1 MEFKH
6 KSVLLEETIE
16 GLDIKPDGIYVD
28 GTLGGAGHA
37 GEVCRKLSA
46 KGRFIG
52 IDQDQDAI
60 IAASER
66 LVRFIFG
73 AERSLPVAKKRQMA
87 PEKNNHSSTTQ
98 QQSRR

>member
-16 GLDIKPDGIYVD
+16 GLRVKPDGIYVD

-37 GEVCRKLSA
+37 AEVCKRLSA

-60 IAASER
+60 VAASER
-66 LVRFIFG
+66 LAGYGDRAIIV
-73 AERSLPVAKKRQMA
+73 
-87 PEKNNHSSTTQ
+87 TW
-98 QQSRR
+98 

>member
-6 KSVLLEETIE
+6 KSVLLEEAVD
-16 GLDIKPDGIYVD
+16 GLRVKPDGTYVD

-37 GEVCRKLSA
+37 CRVCEKLSA

-60 IAASER
+60 LLRVKGWAPTNRRQSFAAIIVTWDR
-66 LVRFIFG
+66 NF
-73 AERSLPVAKKRQMA
+73 LPG
-87 PEKNNHSSTTQ
+87 EFTG
-98 QQSRR
+98 